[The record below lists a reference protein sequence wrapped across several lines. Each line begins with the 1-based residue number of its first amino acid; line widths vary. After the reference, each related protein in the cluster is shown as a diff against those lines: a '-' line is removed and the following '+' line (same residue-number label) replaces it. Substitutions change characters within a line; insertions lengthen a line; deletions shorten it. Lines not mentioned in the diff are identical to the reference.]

1 MPLVGSI
8 IPAALGGVEAR
19 DASTERAKERR
30 RAVVRA
36 GSKGREEDSAE
47 LTSAVGVEGAEGL
60 RSAKGNEEE
69 EAHDDRAEHGYYTP
83 QGMTQ
88 PPAGEHPPKLDVS
101 G

>member
-36 GSKGREEDSAE
+36 GSKTRETDSAT
-47 LTSAVGVEGAEGL
+47 LSSAVGVEGAEGL
-60 RSAKGNEEE
+60 RSLKGNEEE
-69 EAHDDRAEHGYYTP
+69 EAHDDRAEHGHYTQ
-83 QGMTQ
+83 QGIAQT
-88 PPAGEHPPKLDVS
+88 PPGEHPPKLDIS